1 MAGILDAV
9 KNAAKDNGSGG
20 QAPSV
25 SVSDTS
31 TLNANSSSGAS
42 A

>member
-9 KNAAKDNGSGG
+9 KNAAKDTGGG

-31 TLNANSSSGAS
+31 TLNANSSSGSIA
-42 A
+42 

>member
-9 KNAAKDNGSGG
+9 KNAAKTTPGA

-31 TLNANSSSGAS
+31 TLNANSSSGK
-42 A
+42 